1 MGHSVR
7 IEIRHRLSAFELDVR
22 LETSRETLALVGPSG
37 AGKSSLLRVVAGLL
51 RPNSGRVEV
60 CGRVLLDTANGIDV
74 PANERR
80 VGLVFQDGALFPHMS
95 VLGNVAFGLRA
106 RGMSKADAEA
116 SARDALERLDA
127 GGLAAARPPKLSG
140 GERRRVALARAVVT
154 DPEILLLDEPL
165 TSLDTVTKGQVASD
179 LARRVDELRIPCLLV
194 SHDFEDVLGL
204 ATSVAVMERGRIVQQ
219 GVIDDLVRAPA
230 SPFVAAFAG
239 VNFFQGTARH
249 RDGITEILG
258 REPATFVS
266 TDVAEGPVGV
276 VIHPWDVVLTTSRP
290 SGSAQN
296 LLEGPIE
303 RVVPVGNRARVVVAS
318 RPAVVA
324 EVTRESLDRMGLA
337 PGVNVVATWKAT
349 GTRLVPVA
357 GS

>member
-1 MGHSVR
+1 MGHPVR
-7 IEIRHRLSAFELDVR
+7 IQIRHRLSGFELDVR
-22 LETSRETLALVGPSG
+22 LEAGREMLALVGPSG

-51 RPNSGRVEV
+51 RADAGMVEV
-60 CGRVLLDTANGIDV
+60 NGRVLLDTAKGIDV

-80 VGLVFQDGALFPHMS
+80 VGLVFQEGALFPHLS
-95 VLGNVAFGLRA
+95 VLDNVAFGLRA
-106 RGMSKADAEA
+106 RGASRADAEA
-116 SARDALERLDA
+116 TARDALERLDA
-127 GGLAAARPPKLSG
+127 GALAAARPPKLSG

-165 TSLDTVTKGQVASD
+165 TSLDAVTKGQVAAD
-179 LARRVDELRIPCLLV
+179 LVRRVGELGIPSLLV

-204 ATSVAVMERGRIVQQ
+204 ASRVAVMERGRIVQH
-219 GVIDDLVRAPA
+219 GAMDDLVRSPA

-239 VNFFQGTARH
+239 VNFFQGTAHH

-324 EVTRESLDRMGLA
+324 EVTQESIDRLGLA
-337 PGVNVVATWKAT
+337 PGVTVIASWKAT